1 MAESLQIF
9 NLKYRKRISRKGKVK
24 ALEIRINKEIK
35 DYHES
40 LFFGLSMRQFVCS
53 VAAVGAAVGIY
64 FGLKNVLDKETVSW
78 LCIVCAAPLAAAGFF
93 RYNGMNF
100 EQFVIAVIYSEFICS
115 GVRKFES
122 ENYLYEAYKEVLA
135 DVSVRK
141 KKTQKGKKKN
151 SKNSSAV
158 DSY

>member
-1 MAESLQIF
+1 M
-9 NLKYRKRISRKGKVK
+9 
-24 ALEIRINKEIK
+24 EIRINKEIK

-40 LFFGLSMRQFVCS
+40 LFMGLSMRQFICS
-53 VAAVGAAVGIY
+53 VGALGAAVGIY

-100 EQFVIAVIYSEFICS
+100 EQFVIAFIYSEFICS
-115 GVRKFES
+115 GVRTYKS
-122 ENYLYEAYKEVLA
+122 ENYLYDAYKEVLK

-141 KKTQKGKKKN
+141 KTKKGKKKN
-151 SKNSSAV
+151 SQISSTINT
-158 DSY
+158 D